1 MENIMRS
8 KISLAVISFIL
19 AMPAAVAD
27 TISDALQQQQTLSQ
41 AAINAEKARMDSMSL
56 AISRGEHHDDG
67 VPILFSVMSMG
78 NQYVLKFITS
88 DGNRYLVTEA
98 KPEIGSKWKLIKMDG
113 LSAVIQ
119 KGKEKPV
126 SVFLS
131 VPDDVEQGS
140 MAIGSLPVNTAVP
153 PMPTSPR

>member
-1 MENIMRS
+1 MRS

-19 AMPAAVAD
+19 AMPAVAD

-41 AAINAEKARMDSMSL
+41 SSINAEKARMDSMSL
-56 AISRGEHHDDG
+56 AISRGEHRDDG
-67 VPILFSVMSMG
+67 VPVLFSVMSMG

-88 DGNRYLVTEA
+88 DGGRYLVTET
-98 KPEIGSKWKLIKMDG
+98 KPEIGSKWRLIKMDG
-113 LSAVIQ
+113 LSASIQ

-140 MAIGSLPVNTAVP
+140 SMTTSSSPVNTAMP
-153 PMPTSPR
+153 PMPPLPHLPQ